1 MLILSRMRDKIK
13 LEYYPL
19 EEIFMDSLRLNP
31 VIRSVSLYEK
41 IGRTDE
47 CIGYDCRVIYI
58 ISGDLT
64 AVVGGEKMGHL
75 SPGNLLYIPAGVPYK
90 LKSKYLR
97 AVVVTFDPFDTNP
110 EPTDRLS
117 PVLTSEYKEELCHKD
132 GVEGALAGHILLPD
146 MESERDIFIRM
157 ANIFTSAEGH
167 YRAQISAMFK
177 LVLLKI
183 IETADENALPA
194 RMVEELDNYIR
205 ENVADEISNT
215 EIGAIFGYH
224 PFYVSRMLKER
235 KGMTLR
241 QYIIAYRLKQAKRLL
256 ELTDRSAAE
265 IAEEC
270 GFTDASYFA
279 KTFKAA
285 FGMTPKEYRNS
296 FKDEFI

>member
-1 MLILSRMRDKIK
+1 MNLKEKI
-13 LEYYPL
+13 
-19 EEIFMDSLRLNP
+19 MDYTRLNP

-41 IGRTDE
+41 INRTDE
-47 CIGYDCRVIYI
+47 CVGYDSRVIYI
-58 ISGDLT
+58 ISGELT
-64 AVVGGEKMGHL
+64 AVVNGEKLGHL
-75 SPGNLLYIPAGVPYK
+75 APGNLLYIPAGVPYK

-97 AVVVTFDPFDTNP
+97 AVVVTFDPTDANP
-110 EPTDRLS
+110 EPHDRLA
-117 PVLTSEYKEELCHKD
+117 PVSTNEYNEALCHKD
-132 GVEGALAGHILLPD
+132 GIEGPLGKHILLPD
-146 MESERDIFIRM
+146 MESDRDLFIRM
-157 ANIFTSAEGH
+157 SNIFTSAEGH

-183 IETADENALPA
+183 IETSDENALPA

-205 ENVADEISNT
+205 ENVSDEISNT

-241 QYIIAYRLKQAKRLL
+241 QYIIAYRLKCAKRLL
-256 ELTDRSAAE
+256 ELSDKSAAE

-296 FKDEFI
+296 FKEDFI

>member
-1 MLILSRMRDKIK
+1 MLMTLKEK
-13 LEYYPL
+13 K
-19 EEIFMDSLRLNP
+19 MDYTRLNP

-41 IGRTDE
+41 INRTDE
-47 CIGYDCRVIYI
+47 CVGYDSRVIYI
-58 ISGDLT
+58 VSGELT
-64 AVVGGEKMGHL
+64 AVVGGEKLGHL
-75 SPGNLLYIPAGVPYK
+75 SPGNLLYIPAGVSYK

-97 AVVVTFDPFDTNP
+97 AVVVTFDPYDTKP
-110 EPTDRLS
+110 EPIDRLS
-117 PVLTSEYKEELCHKD
+117 PVAVDSYDESLCHKD
-132 GVEGALAGHILLPD
+132 GVEGALASHILLPD
-146 MESERDIFIRM
+146 MEAERDLFIRM
-157 ANIFTSAEGH
+157 SNIFTSAEGH

-183 IETADENALPA
+183 IETSDENALPA

-205 ENVADEISNT
+205 ENVSDEISNT

-241 QYIIAYRLKQAKRLL
+241 QYIIAYRLKNAKRLL
-256 ELTDRSAAE
+256 ELSDKSAAE

-296 FKDEFI
+296 FKEDFI